1 MRTAFDLVMMMEA
14 YSDHDYFA
22 VHHTLGRVPGSS
34 KIIFEEGDDQHPWHD
49 LRDCISIG
57 YAR

>member
-34 KIIFEEGDDQHPWHD
+34 KIIFED